1 VNTGMVQCCITCK
14 LPLNAKE
21 AATGNC
27 CDSCWHNAW
36 RTPSAP
42 QAAKPEIAEE
52 DRVLE
57 RYNRLEAEFNS
68 IDAEDRIYTFEG
80 WLVRKIMKFE
90 ASPSSIELVEAARA
104 YVATVEDKTAGT
116 DACNKAFD
124 VLRRALAALVVW
136 TARPNFAA
144 APAERTSPHATN

>member
-90 ASPSSIELVEAARA
+90 ASGR
-104 YVATVEDKTAGT
+104 
-116 DACNKAFD
+116 C
-124 VLRRALAALVVW
+124 RRAK
-136 TARPNFAA
+136 R
-144 APAERTSPHATN
+144 

>member
-1 VNTGMVQCCITCK
+1 VSCNTCFFYGCVTVGAEDRC
-14 LPLNAKE
+14 
-21 AATGNC
+21 
-27 CDSCWHNAW
+27 SCACHKPS
-36 RTPSAP
+36 TPSAP